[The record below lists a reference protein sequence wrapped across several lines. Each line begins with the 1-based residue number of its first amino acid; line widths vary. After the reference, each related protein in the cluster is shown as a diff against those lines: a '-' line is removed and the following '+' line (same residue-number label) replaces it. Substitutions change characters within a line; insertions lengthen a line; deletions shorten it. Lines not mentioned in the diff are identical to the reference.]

1 MPKAFL
7 NGVSLYYEDKGA
19 GIGIPLLFLHGLT
32 SSMIEFKKDISYFKE
47 KYRVITLDFRG
58 HGQSTKPS
66 IYTINDH
73 ITDVLRLL
81 DYLEIEKVNIIGS
94 SMGSYIAQGVS
105 IQAPN
110 KIHKLILVS
119 PKAEGKTSSTK
130 RLIKKYED
138 ELKPLNLND
147 DEKFEYLSRYIYY
160 NLDAVEKENKKKGPF
175 LTLEQRTIA
184 NKALEGFDFRND
196 LCRIKAETL

>member
-73 ITDVLRLL
+73 ITIVHRIL
-81 DYLEIEKVNIIGS
+81 DYLDIEKENFIGS
-94 SMGSYIAQGVS
+94 SMYNTIILDVS
-105 IQAPN
+105 I
-110 KIHKLILVS
+110 
-119 PKAEGKTSSTK
+119 
-130 RLIKKYED
+130 
-138 ELKPLNLND
+138 
-147 DEKFEYLSRYIYY
+147 
-160 NLDAVEKENKKKGPF
+160 
-175 LTLEQRTIA
+175 
-184 NKALEGFDFRND
+184 
-196 LCRIKAETL
+196 